1 MIQGDYFLPSFETKM
16 PTFNNRKID
25 NSQWGFETHFPEKE
39 DLIKR
44 FYNISTVSN
53 GNCPINESRMLPYKE
68 TVKLTI
74 SVTVKTQISC
84 LKDSCAYFDKHHSI

>member
-68 TVKLTI
+68 T
-74 SVTVKTQISC
+74 QISC